1 MYYSYAFKNGVKQTH
16 VGWECDECDM
26 WVDVKNL
33 EDYYPAEDGESKIL
47 YLTEW
52 FIENL
57 SKDNPYINVAESEDM
72 DINGYHE
79 ALNVYREIKKG
90 IDWEIA
96 NKKHIQEGV
105 LDE

>member
-1 MYYSYAFKNGVKQTH
+1 MYLSYAFKNGVKQTCID
-16 VGWECDECDM
+16 WKCDM

-33 EDYYPAEDGESKIL
+33 EDYYPAEPGESKIL

-72 DINGYHE
+72 EVNGYHVT
-79 ALNVYREIKKG
+79 LDVYREIKKG

-96 NKKHIQEGV
+96 NKKG
-105 LDE
+105 DKR